1 LKPIL
6 IFVSIFNK
14 MPKYSGFKKIV
25 RRLFKRPIKVGL
37 ALGGG
42 SSRGVAN
49 AGVLKALVENNIP
62 IDLIAGTS
70 AGAIVGALF
79 AGGIGISDIIKAAK
93 TTDWFTMARVKF
105 NGVWPISGQG
115 VEEFIRKYLGNKR
128 FEDLN
133 IPFSAVATDY
143 RTGEKAVLSK
153 GDLTRAIHASSAI
166 PGVFAPVEYDG
177 RLLMDGLMIDNVP
190 ADVAREMGADYV
202 IAVDVVPDVVLTEG
216 PKNVRQL
223 VERAVDIASRNHCR
237 HACYE
242 HADVVIVPVTVDV
255 SPLDFSKSEHLIK
268 LGEQAALK
276 AIGKIR
282 KDLNL

>member
-1 LKPIL
+1 MKPIL